1 MEIKYRLAGL
11 DGEATE
17 DRVENLDKRESDE
30 DLSKKYWIAFALNK
44 QISVGKD
51 GIKVLLNDL

>member
-44 QISVGKD
+44 
-51 GIKVLLNDL
+51 